1 MTPLARVF
9 WNIVRVVVVLAILL
23 ASWQWF
29 QDKINKK

>member
-23 ASWQWF
+23 VSWQWF
-29 QDKINKK
+29 QNKINKK